1 MERKS
6 QYTFFVRADRLVG
19 RKLRQ
24 EEKMHMLSKF
34 SVKKPYTVLVAVV
47 LAVVLGVVSF
57 TKMTTDL
64 LPNISLPY
72 VIVMTTY
79 AGASPETVE
88 TVVTKPVESSMATVS
103 NIESISSVS
112 SENYSMVILEFSQST
127 DMNAVSLE
135 IRENLDQ
142 IKSYWDDS
150 VGNPIIMK
158 LNPDMLPVMIAAVG
172 GNNMDASQVTALTE
186 NTIIPELESIEG
198 VASASAAGL
207 LEESVNVVIRQE
219 KIDVI
224 NEQVFGSIDEEI
236 DEAKEE
242 LNESKQEVY
251 DGQAELADAKQEL
264 EDSRQKL
271 VDSQQELDDSRKE
284 IEDGKQKLADGRAE
298 IADKKSQLENGK
310 NELASK
316 KDETKKKLAETETKL
331 LTAKADAEAAKVHL
345 TLEIAQTKALI
356 DEAKKN
362 LGDSNTNESV
372 LPEGIPSL
380 EELDTKISEIDQEV
394 AVLDAQI
401 EEAYKIS
408 SELDSYP
415 EDTFYDT
422 LDEGLRIKVE
432 TFLESGIQENATVSD
447 VNQLIGSKRGELE
460 IKKAGLEEEKSELEK
475 QREIIENLNTQTSAA
490 QKIIEE
496 TIAAYE
502 KSIAEMESKIA
513 ELDNTIATIDGALNQ
528 LYEGNLTAATE
539 LANAQATIS
548 LGELQITTAETQL
561 DASEKQLETG
571 EEQLKTGQEQI
582 DSGWEQ
588 LKDGEKQLNDSTE
601 QLADAL
607 QQILDGEEELEENRE
622 NAYDKADMGGI
633 LTVETVEALL
643 QAQNFSMPA
652 GYVTEDGISYLIR
665 VGDKPESVEEL
676 KKMPLM
682 NLEMDGVDIIT
693 LGDVADVFMTDNSAD
708 IYANVNGAPGIMV
721 SIQKQTGYSTGEVS
735 DKILDKFDKLMEE
748 NEDIML
754 ITLMDQGIYIDLVMD
769 SIINNILFG
778 AVLAILI
785 LILFLKDLRPTA
797 VIACSIPIS
806 LITAIVCM
814 YFSEVTLNVISLS
827 GLALGIG
834 MLVDNSIV
842 VIENIYRMR
851 KEGCSAK
858 EAAIKGAGEVAGAIM
873 ASTLTTVCVFLP
885 IVFTEGI
892 TRQLFVDM
900 GLTIAYSLLASLV
913 IALTVVP
920 AMASKVLVKTK
931 DSHDGKFFTA
941 LINLYEKALVLALK
955 FKPIV
960 IILVVVLL
968 AASAAASYAK
978 GTAFMPDMDST
989 QFTVSLT
996 LPKDT
1001 PLNETGKVTDKV
1013 VERLLALDEVE
1024 DVGAMTASSS
1034 MSMLTGGGDAATNE
1048 TTIYVSLREDKDK
1061 TNEQLA
1067 DEIMVD
1073 LEDICQESQAEVTID
1088 TSSMDMS
1095 ALGGSGITVQ
1105 VRGRDIDTLQEIA
1118 GDIAVIVEG
1127 VEGTANVS
1135 DGLEESTGELRVIVD
1150 RDKAIEH
1157 GMTVA
1162 EVFQQIYEKLAESS
1176 SATTLETAINEYSVY
1191 VKDAE
1196 DLELTRQLL
1205 KELEISRTKQDDT
1218 REKFALSEIASFENT
1233 ISPKSINRADQ
1244 NRYIAVS
1251 AEIAEGY
1258 NVGLVSEVVEKEL
1271 AAYDMPVGYS
1281 LVMSGENETITDA
1294 MEQLYLMLVLAL
1306 IFMYL
1311 IMVAQFQSLLSPFI
1325 IMFTIPL
1332 AFTGGFLGL
1341 VLSGSELSVIAL
1353 IGFVMLSG
1361 IIVNNGIVLVDY
1373 INQLRSEG
1381 MEKHEAILNAG
1392 RTRLRPVLMTA
1403 LTTILALCTMVFSHD
1418 MGSELAKPMA
1428 VVTIGGLTYGTLLT
1442 LVVIPCI
1449 YDIFSREKSAF
1460 HSEKGERRKKF
1471 FQRKMKVQDEED

>member
-1 MERKS
+1 
-6 QYTFFVRADRLVG
+6 
-19 RKLRQ
+19 
-24 EEKMHMLSKF
+24 MLSKF

-57 TKMTTDL
+57 TRMTTDL

-79 AGASPETVE
+79 PGASPETVE

-172 GNNMDASQVTALTE
+172 GNNMDSAQVTSLTE

-198 VASASAAGL
+198 VASASATGL

-219 KIDVI
+219 KIDAI
-224 NEQVFGSIDEEI
+224 NEQVFGSIDVEI

-251 DGQAELADAKQEL
+251 DGQTELANAKQEL
-264 EDSRQKL
+264 EDSKQKL
-271 VDSQQELDDSRKE
+271 VDSQQELEESRKE
-284 IEDGKQKLADGRAE
+284 LEDGKQKLADGRTE
-298 IADKKSQLENGK
+298 IAENKTKLEEGK
-310 NELASK
+310 TELANK
-316 KDETKKKLAETETKL
+316 KEATTKQLAEAETQI
-331 LTAKADAEAAKVHL
+331 LTAKADLEATKMHL
-345 TLEIAQTKALI
+345 TLEISTLQATKSGLDQLKDTA
-356 DEAKKN
+356 
-362 LGDSNTNESV
+362 SQY
-372 LPEGIPSL
+372 GIN
-380 EELDTKISEIDQEV
+380 DVSEIDTTVEKLNEV
-394 AVLDAQI
+394 KTQI
-401 EEAYKIS
+401 ETLETNLSTKGENDTLGDDYAIPINTILTKLNLDFSVDKDSLKTEGVTALTMAKATVEGQKTTLESLKTSWEGMNESLNANTMGLGYDMYVAKLQSTLSDVEGNITQ
-408 SELDSYP
+408 LDS
-415 EDTFYDT
+415 
-422 LDEGLRIKVE
+422 
-432 TFLESGIQENATVSD
+432 
-447 VNQLIGSKRGELE
+447 
-460 IKKAGLEEEKSELEK
+460 
-475 QREIIENLNTQTSAA
+475 
-490 QKIIEE
+490 
-496 TIAAYE
+496 
-502 KSIAEMESKIA
+502 
-513 ELDNTIATIDGALNQ
+513 ALQ
-528 LYEGNLTAATE
+528 QVYQGNLTAAIE
-539 LANAQATIS
+539 FANAQTTIS

-561 DASEKQLETG
+561 DASEKQLEAG

-588 LKDGEKQLNDSTE
+588 IKDGEEQLNDSAQ

-607 QQILDGEEELEENRE
+607 QQILDGEEQLEENRE
-622 NAYDKADMGGI
+622 NAYDKADMNGI

-652 GYVTEDGISYLIR
+652 GYVTEEGISYLIR

-682 NLEMDGVDIIT
+682 NTEMDGVDIIT

-721 SIQKQTGYSTGEVS
+721 TIQKQTGYSTGDVS
-735 DKILDKFDKLMEE
+735 DKILDKFDQLMEE

-785 LILFLKDLRPTA
+785 LIIFLKDLRPTA

-814 YFSEVTLNVISLS
+814 YFSGVTLNVISLS

-851 KEGCSAK
+851 REGCSAK

-900 GLTIAYSLLASLV
+900 GLTIAYSLLASLIV
-913 IALTVVP
+913 ALTVVP

-931 DSHDGKFFTA
+931 ESKEGKFFTA
-941 LINLYEKALVLALK
+941 IINVYEKVLNLALK

-960 IILVVVLL
+960 LILVVVLL
-968 AASAAASYAK
+968 VVSAVASYAK

-996 LPKDT
+996 MPEDT
-1001 PLNETGKVTDKV
+1001 PLNVTADVTDEV
-1013 VERLLALDEVE
+1013 VDRLMMREEIE
-1024 DVGAMTASSS
+1024 DVGAMASSSS
-1034 MSMLTGGGDAATNE
+1034 MSMLTGSGNVSTNA
-1048 TTIYVSLREDKDK
+1048 TTIYVSLSEDKDK
-1061 TNEQLA
+1061 TNDQIAEEIMADLA
-1067 DEIMVD
+1067 D
-1073 LEDICQESQAEVTID
+1073 ICEKNQAEIVID

-1095 ALGGSGITVQ
+1095 VMGGSGITVQ
-1105 VRGRDIDTLQEIA
+1105 VRGRDIDRLQEIA
-1118 GDIAVIVEG
+1118 RDIAVIVEG
-1127 VEGTANVS
+1127 VEGTTNVS
-1135 DGLEESTGELRVIVD
+1135 DGLEESGGELRVIVD
-1150 RDKAIEH
+1150 RDKAIGH

-1176 SATTLETAINEYSVY
+1176 SATTLETAENEYSVY
-1191 VKDAE
+1191 VKNAQ
-1196 DLELTRQLL
+1196 DLELTRDLV
-1205 KELEISRTKQDDT
+1205 KDLEISRTKQDGT
-1218 REKFALSEIASFENT
+1218 KEKFALSEIADFENT
-1233 ISPKSINRADQ
+1233 ISPKSVNRSDQ

-1251 AEIAEGY
+1251 AELEDGY
-1258 NVGLVSEVVEKEL
+1258 NIGLVSDAVEKEL
-1271 AAYDMPVGYS
+1271 DKYDIPAGYS
-1281 LVMSGENETITDA
+1281 LVMSGENETITNA

-1332 AFTGGFLGL
+1332 AFTGGFMGL
-1341 VLSGSELSVIAL
+1341 VISGSELSVIAL

-1373 INQLRSEG
+1373 INQLRGEG
-1381 MEKHEAILNAG
+1381 MKKREAILEAG

-1403 LTTILALCTMVFSHD
+1403 LTTILALCTMVCSHD
-1418 MGSELAKPMA
+1418 MGSEMAKPMA
-1428 VVTIGGLTYGTLLT
+1428 IVTIGGLTYGTLLT

-1449 YDIFSREKSAF
+1449 YDIFSKEKNASGTGNG
-1460 HSEKGERRKKF
+1460 EKRKKL
-1471 FQRKMKVQDEED
+1471 FQKKIKVQDEEG